1 MSDSTKRRKAIDDA
15 VDKAT
20 APGPKPKKP
29 KKKNPYP
36 DGSYRAKL
44 WARKQAENQNTDSNN
59 P

>member
-1 MSDSTKRRKAIDDA
+1 MGENKRRKQIDDA

-20 APGPKPKKP
+20 ETAPKKP
-29 KKKNPYP
+29 KPKEKNPYP